1 MPPPQKKNTFP
12 IKIIDLLI
20 TFFILM
26 LTFLT
31 SDWNI
36 KNPNI
41 RKLEQY
47 LERSVRSRRAENT
60 MFGNIHGYTDKQ
72 I

>member
-1 MPPPQKKNTFP
+1 
-12 IKIIDLLI
+12 
-20 TFFILM
+20 M